1 MAKSTKFY
9 VVWQGKKPGIY
20 SSWPECQDQINGVK
34 TALYKSFESKAEA
47 EMAFAGKPED
57 YIQKKAAV
65 KSITTKSKKNNNAII
80 WDSISVDAACSGNPG
95 LMEYQG
101 VDTKTKERIFHQGP
115 FLMGTNNIGEF
126 LAIVHALALYKQKGL
141 HNRPIYSDSVTAM
154 GWVKKKKANTKL
166 EQNAK
171 TANLYDLILRAENW
185 LKQNSFTNPIIKW
198 ETEVWGEIPA
208 DFGRK

>member
-57 YIQKKAAV
+57 YIQKKSAV
-65 KSITTKSKKNNNAII
+65 KPITTKSKKNNNAII

-154 GWVKKKKANTKL
+154 GWVKKKKANTQL

-198 ETEVWGEIPA
+198 ETEDWGEIPA